1 VQNLW
6 FQAAH
11 AGMFALGFGDYDEE
25 DDIEKFKDEKTF
37 RTINGVIDSQLRGLG
52 IPGHIVSVLKNT
64 VVDVYDRSKRDRP
77 EYIDA
82 AWKLIALSPVVDSK
96 VKRIKS
102 ALWYFDSKKRR
113 QEMIDKGFS
122 LDNPAYE
129 ATAKVISA
137 VTNVPVDRL
146 MIKMQNLKGAFAE
159 ETATWMRIALI
170 LGWSEWELKPKALKK
185 EKIKKD
191 KFGNIIVKQKDEVKL
206 DKFGNPVAKGGYKK
220 QKVDKFG
227 NVLQD

>member
-1 VQNLW
+1 MQYVRIQKKAIQDISNRRGSDTENVSKVIYYGLVQNLW

-64 VVDVYDRSKRDRP
+64 VVDVYDRSKRSRP
-77 EYIDA
+77 EYVDA
-82 AWKLIALSPVVDSK
+82 AWKLIAISPVVDSK

-102 ALWYFDSKKRR
+102 ALWYIDSKKRR

-129 ATAKVISA
+129 ATAKVVSA

-146 MIKMQNLKGAFAE
+146 MTKMQNLKGAFAE
-159 ETATWMRIALI
+159 ETATWMRIAL
-170 LGWSEWELKPKALKK
+170 
-185 EKIKKD
+185 
-191 KFGNIIVKQKDEVKL
+191 
-206 DKFGNPVAKGGYKK
+206 
-220 QKVDKFG
+220 
-227 NVLQD
+227 